1 MSVYVIQ
8 LPLVSTSTETS
19 LSDLVILDSFPEG
32 NREKLA
38 FLCIDQLNYFIP
50 LLLDGMSYGLDSI
63 HQDSP
68 DC

>member
-19 LSDLVILDSFPEG
+19 LSDLGILGSFHED

-38 FLCIDQLNYFIP
+38 FLCIEQLNYFIH
-50 LLLDGMSYGLDSI
+50 LLLDGMSYGLNSI
-63 HQDSP
+63 H
-68 DC
+68 